1 MNVVDKIKNRELMG
15 KSTSPKKLKYDKVKS
30 KTLSKQHSTAN
41 EYTVKPLKVLAIM
54 GSPKKKGNTY
64 KVTRKVE
71 EEMKQ
76 LGEVEF
82 EYLFLK
88 DADLQ
93 PCKGCFLCISK
104 DENLC
109 PIKDDLNEI
118 EKKIMDADGVVL
130 ASPVY
135 VMQVTWLMKILID
148 RMAYICHRP
157 RFFAQKAMAIST
169 TGGIGLKETLDYFE
183 MVAEGWG
190 IHFTNKLGIET
201 PPWPKS
207 PKSHKKDK
215 KKIRDSAKIF
225 YGALESK
232 KLASP
237 TLNDYIRFKIVKEL
251 SKRLKEYLQA
261 DYNFYKKHENYYYDT
276 KIGIYKKIMA
286 WFMLKIGFFMM
297 KDNFSKSE

>member
-1 MNVVDKIKNRELMG
+1 MVDIIKNRELMG
-15 KSTSPKKLKYDKVKS
+15 ESMSPEDNLKLTSKLFPKQPL
-30 KTLSKQHSTAN
+30 TTN
-41 EYTVKPLKVLAIM
+41 EYSVEPLKVLAIM

-64 KVTRKVE
+64 NVTRKVE

-88 DADLQ
+88 DTNLQ

-118 EKKIMDADGVVL
+118 ENKIMDADGVIL

-148 RMAYICHRP
+148 RMAYVCHRP
-157 RFFAQKAMAIST
+157 RFFAQKAMVIST
-169 TGGIGLKETLDYFE
+169 TGGLGLKETLDYLE
-183 MVAEGWG
+183 TVAVGWG
-190 IHFTNKLGIET
+190 LNYVNKLGIET
-201 PPWPKS
+201 PPWSKS
-207 PKSHKKDK
+207 IKSHKKNE
-215 KKIRDSAKIF
+215 KKIQDSAKIF

-232 KLASP
+232 KLSHP
-237 TLNDYIRFKIVKEL
+237 TLTDYFRFKMVKEL
-251 SKRLKEYLQA
+251 SERLKEYLQA
-261 DYNFYKKHENYYYDT
+261 DYNFYKNYENYYYDT
-276 KIGIYKKIMA
+276 KIGVSKKIMV
-286 WFMLKIGFFMM
+286 WFMLKIGFFIMR
-297 KDNFSKSE
+297 DNFSKNE